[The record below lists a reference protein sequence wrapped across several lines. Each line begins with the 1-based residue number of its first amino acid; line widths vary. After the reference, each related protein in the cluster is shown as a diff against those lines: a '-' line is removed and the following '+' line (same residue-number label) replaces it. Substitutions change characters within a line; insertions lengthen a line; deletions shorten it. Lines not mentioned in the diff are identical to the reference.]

1 MKILVVLLFATMLG
15 AQTKHCPDVPEKIPH
30 SAVQPVYHGSGDV
43 KDPYCPRD
51 EYELKWYVSEKTEWT
66 IDGYGGGSVSYY
78 NGNGNISAVKTKIL
92 VFEPYCVPK
101 EKE

>member
-51 EYELKWYVSEKTEWT
+51 EYELKWYVVEEARYTNDLVYNSE
-66 IDGYGGGSVSYY
+66 GYVTGVS
-78 NGNGNISAVKTKIL
+78 GKTKEQVL
-92 VFEPYCVPK
+92 SFKPYCIPK